1 MAAFKKISFK
11 EKQELKELP
20 EIIEATE
27 EKIAGL
33 QSDLADPEFYKVG
46 EKVKEAQQQ
55 LGELEEQLM
64 TLLERWEELEQ
75 KELQS

>member
-11 EKQELKELP
+11 ERQELKELP
-20 EIIEATE
+20 KIIEATE

-33 QSDLADPEFYKVG
+33 QNDLADPEFYKAG
-46 EKVKEAQQQ
+46 DKVKEAQQQ
-55 LGELEEQLM
+55 LGELEERLM
-64 TLLERWEELEQ
+64 SCLERWEELEQ